1 MSFDIHITKRSVNI
15 LKEIE
20 LYAWREDKEG
30 NSLDEPIKLNDDA
43 MDATRYALTPYIQKK
58 SKTKSLKLRWL

>member
-1 MSFDIHITKRSVNI
+1 MNI
-15 LKEIE
+15 LREIE

-43 MDATRYALTPYIQKK
+43 MDAIRYALTPYIQKK
-58 SKTKSLKLRWL
+58 SVTKSFKLRWL